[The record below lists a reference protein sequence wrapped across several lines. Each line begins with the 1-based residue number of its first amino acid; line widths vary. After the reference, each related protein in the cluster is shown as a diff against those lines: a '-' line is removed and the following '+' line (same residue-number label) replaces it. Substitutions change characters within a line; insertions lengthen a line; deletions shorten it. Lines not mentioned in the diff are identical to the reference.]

1 METVLAAESNARA
14 DRLHLPVMPG
24 EVRDLLCEGE
34 RRLIVDATLGT
45 GGHAEM
51 LLEASDAVLLG
62 LDRDPHALAAAAG
75 RLGRFGSRVV
85 LRQGDFAQLDRAIAE
100 AALGAPDA
108 ILADLGMSTFALD
121 DPGRGF
127 SFRNDGPLDMRMDP
141 AAPLSAYDL
150 LNEEGEDEL
159 ERVIREFGEERAAR
173 RIAKAIVEA
182 RRRRPLTTTAELR
195 AVIERAAGTRH
206 RSAIHP
212 ATRTFQA
219 LRIAVNHEI
228 ESLTALLERA
238 PGCLNPGGRLAI
250 IAYQSL
256 EDRPVKHRFRALAQ
270 QPDFALLTRKALRPS
285 ASECAHNP
293 RARSARLR
301 ALERGMQ

>member
-1 METVLAAESNARA
+1 MALAAESNAGA

-24 EVRDLLCEGE
+24 EVRALLCEGE
-34 RRLIVDATLGT
+34 RRLVVDATLGT
-45 GGHAEM
+45 GGHAES
-51 LLEASDAVLLG
+51 LLEHTGATLLG
-62 LDRDPHALAAAAG
+62 LDRDPHALKAAAE
-75 RLGRFGSRVV
+75 RLSRFGSRVV
-85 LRQGDFAQLDRAIAE
+85 LRQGDFAEIDRAIAE

-121 DPGRGF
+121 DPTRGF

-159 ERVIREFGEERAAR
+159 ERIIREFGEERAAR
-173 RIAKAIVEA
+173 RIARAIVEA

-206 RSAIHP
+206 RGAIHP

-219 LRIAVNHEI
+219 LRIVVNHEI
-228 ESLTALLERA
+228 ESLAALLERA
-238 PGCLNPGGRLAI
+238 PGCLNAGGRLAI
-250 IAYQSL
+250 IAYHSL

-270 QPDFALLTRKALRPS
+270 EGGFVALTRKALRPQ
-285 ASECAHNP
+285 ASECAYNP

-301 ALERGMQ
+301 AIERGPR

>member
-1 METVLAAESNARA
+1 MALAAKSNAGA
-14 DRLHLPVMPG
+14 DRLHLPVMQA
-24 EVRDLLCEGE
+24 EVRGLLCEGE

-51 LLEASDAVLLG
+51 LLKASAATLLG
-62 LDRDPHALAAAAG
+62 LDRDPHALGAAAE
-75 RLGRFGSRVV
+75 RLSGFGPRVM
-85 LRQGDFAQLDRAIAE
+85 LRQGDFAEIDRIIAE

-108 ILADLGMSTFALD
+108 ILADLGMSSFALD
-121 DPGRGF
+121 DPARGF
-127 SFRNDGPLDMRMDP
+127 SFKNDGPLDMRMDP
-141 AAPLSAYDL
+141 AAAPSAYDL

-159 ERVIREFGEERAAR
+159 TRIVREFGEERAAR
-173 RIAKAIVEA
+173 RIARAIVEA
-182 RRRRPLTTTAELR
+182 RRRRPLTTTTELR

-206 RSAIHP
+206 HGAIHP

-228 ESLTALLERA
+228 ESLTAFLERA
-238 PGCLNPGGRLAI
+238 PGCLNRGGRLAI
-250 IAYQSL
+250 IAYHSL
-256 EDRPVKHRFRALAQ
+256 EDRPVKHRFRELAQ
-270 QPDFALLTRKALRPS
+270 QASFMTLTRKALRPS

-301 ALERGMQ
+301 AIERGPL

>member
-1 METVLAAESNARA
+1 MALAAESNAVA
-14 DRLHLPVMPG
+14 DRLHLPAMPA
-24 EVRDLLCEGE
+24 EVRALLCESE
-34 RRLIVDATLGT
+34 RRFIVDATLGT
-45 GGHAEM
+45 GGHAEI
-51 LLEASDAVLLG
+51 LLENSAGATLLG
-62 LDRDPHALAAAAG
+62 LDRDPHALEVVAE
-75 RLGRFGSRVV
+75 RLSRFGSRLV
-85 LRQGDFAQLDRAIAE
+85 LRQGDFAEIERVIGE

-121 DPGRGF
+121 DPTRGF

-159 ERVIREFGEERAAR
+159 ERIIREFGEERAAR
-173 RIAKAIVEA
+173 RIARAIVEA

-206 RSAIHP
+206 RGAIHP

-219 LRIAVNHEI
+219 LRIAVNHELR
-228 ESLTALLERA
+228 SLATLLERA
-238 PGCLNPGGRLAI
+238 PGCLNAGGRLVI
-250 IAYQSL
+250 IAYHSL
-256 EDRPVKHRFRALAQ
+256 EDRPVKRRFRALAQ
-270 QPDFALLTRKALRPS
+270 EGEFVALTRKALRPQ

-301 ALERGMQ
+301 AIERGTR

>member
-1 METVLAAESNARA
+1 MALAAESNAGA

-24 EVRDLLCEGE
+24 EVRALLCEGE
-34 RRLIVDATLGT
+34 RRFVVDATLGT
-45 GGHAEM
+45 GGHAES
-51 LLEASDAVLLG
+51 LLEHTGATLLG
-62 LDRDPHALAAAAG
+62 LDRDPHALKAAAE

-85 LRQGDFAQLDRAIAE
+85 LRQGDFAEIDRVIAE

-121 DPGRGF
+121 DPARGF

-159 ERVIREFGEERAAR
+159 ERMMREFGEERAAR
-173 RIAKAIVEA
+173 RIARAIVEA

-195 AVIERAAGTRH
+195 AVIERAAGPRH
-206 RSAIHP
+206 RGAIHP

-228 ESLTALLERA
+228 ESLAALLERA
-238 PGCLNPGGRLAI
+238 PGCLNAGGRLAI
-250 IAYQSL
+250 IAYHSL

-270 QPDFALLTRKALRPS
+270 EGGFVALTRKALRPLT
-285 ASECAHNP
+285 SECAYNP

-301 ALERGMQ
+301 AIERRPR

>member
-1 METVLAAESNARA
+1 MTLAAEANAGA

-24 EVRDLLCEGE
+24 EVRDLLCAGE

-45 GGHAEM
+45 GGHAEL
-51 LLEASDAVLLG
+51 LLEHSGAKLLG
-62 LDRDPHALAAAAG
+62 LDRDPRALEIAAR
-75 RLGRFGSRVV
+75 RLIRFGSRVT
-85 LRQGDFAQLDRAIAE
+85 LRQCDFAEIDRAVAE
-100 AALGAPDA
+100 AGLGAPDA
-108 ILADLGMSTFALD
+108 ILADLGMSSFALD
-121 DPGRGF
+121 DPERGF
-127 SFRNDGPLDMRMDP
+127 SFRNEGPLDMRMDP

-159 ERVIREFGEERAAR
+159 ARIIREFGEERAAR
-173 RIAKAIVEA
+173 RIARAIVEA
-182 RRRRPLTTTAELR
+182 RRRRPLTTTTELR

-206 RSAIHP
+206 RGAIHP

-228 ESLTALLERA
+228 ESLAAFLESA
-238 PGCLNPGGRLAI
+238 PGCLAAGGRLAV
-250 IAYQSL
+250 IAYHSL
-256 EDRPVKHRFRALAQ
+256 EDRPVKHRFRELVAGGG
-270 QPDFALLTRKALRPS
+270 FAALTRRALRPS

-301 ALERGMQ
+301 AVERGPR

>member
-1 METVLAAESNARA
+1 MALAAESNAGA
-14 DRLHLPVMPG
+14 DRMHLPVMPG
-24 EVRDLLCEGE
+24 EVRDLLCEGD
-34 RRLIVDATLGT
+34 RRLIVDATIGT

-51 LLEASDAVLLG
+51 LLEATGATLLG
-62 LDRDPHALAAAAG
+62 LDRDPLALEAAAE
-75 RLGRFGSRVV
+75 RLRRFGPRVV
-85 LRQGDFAQLDRAIAE
+85 LRQADFAEIDRAVAE
-100 AALGAPDA
+100 AVQGAPDA
-108 ILADLGMSTFALD
+108 ILADLGMNTFALD
-121 DPGRGF
+121 DPARGF

-159 ERVIREFGEERAAR
+159 VRIIREFGEERAAR
-173 RIAKAIVEA
+173 RIARAIVEV

-195 AVIERAAGTRH
+195 AIIERAAGTHH

-219 LRIAVNHEI
+219 LRIAVNHEM
-228 ESLTALLERA
+228 ESLATFLERA
-238 PGCLNPGGRLAI
+238 PQSLNAGGRLAI
-250 IAYQSL
+250 IAYHSL

-270 QPDFALLTRKALRPS
+270 EGGGFAALTRKALRPS
-285 ASECAHNP
+285 VSECAHNP

-301 ALERGMQ
+301 AVERRLQ

>member
-1 METVLAAESNARA
+1 MALAAESNAGG

-24 EVRDLLCEGE
+24 EVRALLCEGE
-34 RRLIVDATLGT
+34 RRFVVDATLGT
-45 GGHAEM
+45 GGHAEI
-51 LLEASDAVLLG
+51 LLEHSGATLLG
-62 LDRDPHALAAAAG
+62 LDRDPHALEAARRAASPF
-75 RLGRFGSRVV
+75 RIARDAA
-85 LRQGDFAQLDRAIAE
+85 QGDFAEIDRVIAE

-121 DPGRGF
+121 DPARGF

-141 AAPLSAYDL
+141 AAALSAYDL

-159 ERVIREFGEERAAR
+159 ERIIREFGEERAAR
-173 RIAKAIVEA
+173 RIARAIVEA

-206 RSAIHP
+206 RGAIHP

-228 ESLTALLERA
+228 ESLRGTPRCALRDA
-238 PGCLNPGGRLAI
+238 
-250 IAYQSL
+250 
-256 EDRPVKHRFRALAQ
+256 
-270 QPDFALLTRKALRPS
+270 LTRAAVSRSSPIT
-285 ASECAHNP
+285 
-293 RARSARLR
+293 RWRIARSSIASARSRTR
-301 ALERGMQ
+301 AVSWR

>member
-1 METVLAAESNARA
+1 MALAAESNAGA

-24 EVRDLLCEGE
+24 EVRDLLCVGE

-45 GGHAEM
+45 GGHAELM
-51 LLEASDAVLLG
+51 LEASSATLLG
-62 LDRDPHALAAAAG
+62 LDRDPHALEAAAE
-75 RLGRFGSRVV
+75 RLGRYGSRVV
-85 LRQGDFAQLDRAIAE
+85 LRQADFAELDRVVTE

-108 ILADLGMSTFALD
+108 ILADLGMSSFALD
-121 DPGRGF
+121 DPARGF
-127 SFRNDGPLDMRMDP
+127 SFRNEGPLDMRMDP
-141 AAPLSAYDL
+141 AAALSAYDL

-159 ERVIREFGEERAAR
+159 ARIIREFGEERAAR
-173 RIAKAIVEA
+173 RIARAIVEA
-182 RRRRPLTTTAELR
+182 RRRRPLTTTTELR

-206 RSAIHP
+206 RGAIHP

-228 ESLTALLERA
+228 ESLDAFLDRA
-238 PGCLNPGGRLAI
+238 PGCLAVGGRLAI
-250 IAYQSL
+250 IAYHSL
-256 EDRPVKHRFRALAQ
+256 EDRPVKQRFRALAQ
-270 QPDFALLTRKALRPS
+270 AGEFTALTRKALRPS

-301 ALERGMQ
+301 AIERRPR